1 MQQLKG
7 IGASAG
13 VAIAKAYRL
22 EEPDLTVHQK
32 DINDPET
39 EVKRFEEAIHVS
51 KQELEAIKEHALK
64 ELGQHMTEA
73 EALYPRSCLNKG
85 DFRKDKSHPVRLK

>member
-32 DINDPET
+32 TSMIQRQ
-39 EVKRFEEAIHVS
+39 K
-51 KQELEAIKEHALK
+51 
-64 ELGQHMTEA
+64 
-73 EALYPRSCLNKG
+73 
-85 DFRKDKSHPVRLK
+85 

>member
-64 ELGQHMTEA
+64 ELGQ
-73 EALYPRSCLNKG
+73 
-85 DFRKDKSHPVRLK
+85 DKADIFSAHLLVLSDPEICSTQ